1 MISESHSAAARQNG
15 AQSHGP
21 VTDEGKARSSQ
32 NARKSGLFAQIS
44 FRNDAEKETYDNL
57 LNAYLEE
64 YSPGTL
70 EEHRC
75 VRDMVDAEWRLAQ
88 LRESMFQIECKVA
101 PTSAEAFEKLANSG
115 QTLSLALRYEKHFQS
130 LYNKAL
136 QAFRDARRRSQQERK
151 SADRR
156 TDTNMA
162 SLLRTMMEF
171 PLPGLKQNE
180 HWPTIPTP
188 QQATPFHAMKAPNG
202 TTPNLF
208 KG

>member
-15 AQSHGP
+15 AKSHGP
-21 VTDEGKARSSQ
+21 VTDEGKSRSSQ
-32 NARKSGLFAQIS
+32 NARKSGLFGAIF
-44 FRNDAEKETYDNL
+44 FRDDAEKESYDNL
-57 LNAYLEE
+57 LNGYLEE
-64 YSPGTL
+64 YAPDTL
-70 EEHRC
+70 EEYRY

-88 LRESMFQIECKVA
+88 LRQNMFQIECRVA
-101 PTSAEAFEKLANSG
+101 PTASEAFEKLAASG

-130 LYNKAL
+130 LFNKAFH
-136 QAFRDARRRSQQERK
+136 AFHDARRRAQQERK

-156 TDTNMA
+156 TDSNMA

-180 HWPTIPTP
+180 PMPSVPASGPTSPCHT
-188 QQATPFHAMKAPNG
+188 MKAPNG